1 MASLVRNFLIGFF
14 LLAFSTILPH
24 GVMAQAADRDIDA
37 KIKRLEQLEAKVD
50 VKLKK
55 LESLEARLEAR
66 LEPEVQPVVARVQD
80 TLASRGNGHG
90 IASAGVTSA
99 ATAAVASASA
109 GGSVP
114 GQDKDQWGG
123 QVSFRGGFTLLDSP
137 ARSGVFTGGGTNKGG
152 YMAGGALDVPLMRD
166 PWMDNPLLGQ
176 ISVDF
181 TGVDGKTTF
190 AITGERGKQSLL
202 KIAISPKYRIDNL
215 GEFSP
220 LLQNIRPW
228 IIPIGMAFL
237 LSSPPSDSVAYATIG
252 GTVGAGIEY
261 LLWQRRFS
269 LGLAS
274 SYNFFSEDRNRI
286 KTDHFSVGPY
296 VGINF

>member
-1 MASLVRNFLIGFF
+1 MASLVKNFLIGFF

-80 TLASRGNGHG
+80 PLASSGNGHG

-109 GGSVP
+109 AGSVP

-261 LLWQRRFS
+261 LLWHRRFS

>member
-1 MASLVRNFLIGFF
+1 MARLVRNFLIGFF
-14 LLAFSTILPH
+14 LLAFSSILPH
-24 GVMAQAADRDIDA
+24 GAIAQVKDQDIDA
-37 KIKRLEQLEAKVD
+37 
-50 VKLKK
+50 KLKK
-55 LESLEARLEAR
+55 LEELEGRVDAKLKRLEGIEARLEAR
-66 LEPEVQPVVARVQD
+66 LELEVQPVVARVQD
-80 TLASRGNGHG
+80 PLASSGNGHG

-109 GGSVP
+109 AGSVP

-261 LLWQRRFS
+261 LLWQRWFS
-269 LGLAS
+269 LGLAL

-286 KTDHFSVGPY
+286 KTDHLSVGPY

>member
-14 LLAFSTILPH
+14 LLAFSSILPH
-24 GVMAQAADRDIDA
+24 GAIAQVKDQDIDA
-37 KIKRLEQLEAKVD
+37 
-50 VKLKK
+50 KLKK
-55 LESLEARLEAR
+55 LEELEGRVDAKLKRLEGIEARLEAR
-66 LEPEVQPVVARVQD
+66 LELEVQPVVARVQD
-80 TLASRGNGHG
+80 SLASSGNGHE

-99 ATAAVASASA
+99 ATAAVASTSVA
-109 GGSVP
+109 GSVP

-123 QVSFRGGFTLLDSP
+123 QVSFRGGVTLLDSR

-166 PWMDNPLLGQ
+166 PWMGNPLLGQ

-261 LLWQRRFS
+261 LLWRKRFS
-269 LGLAS
+269 LGLAL

-286 KTDHFSVGPY
+286 KTDHLSVGPY

>member
-80 TLASRGNGHG
+80 PLASSGNGHG
-90 IASAGVTSA
+90 IVSAGVTSA

-109 GGSVP
+109 VGSVP

-137 ARSGVFTGGGTNKGG
+137 ARSRVFTGGGTNKGG

-166 PWMDNPLLGQ
+166 PWDGQSSFRSDLG
-176 ISVDF
+176 
-181 TGVDGKTTF
+181 GLYRCRWKNYLCYHRRARKTV
-190 AITGERGKQSLL
+190 AL
-202 KIAISPKYRIDNL
+202 K
-215 GEFSP
+215 
-220 LLQNIRPW
+220 
-228 IIPIGMAFL
+228 
-237 LSSPPSDSVAYATIG
+237 
-252 GTVGAGIEY
+252 
-261 LLWQRRFS
+261 
-269 LGLAS
+269 
-274 SYNFFSEDRNRI
+274 DRNL
-286 KTDHFSVGPY
+286 TEVP
-296 VGINF
+296 N